1 MGKQKSLLA
10 HNLYLEITK
19 KQFKLKTR
27 LFALKNRHNW
37 KILGMRKYFSN
48 WTRESNKSNML
59 FLLFFIISVF
69 ADVEL
74 SLPSTKFFKC

>member
-27 LFALKNRHNW
+27 LFALKKRHN
-37 KILGMRKYFSN
+37 
-48 WTRESNKSNML
+48 
-59 FLLFFIISVF
+59 
-69 ADVEL
+69 
-74 SLPSTKFFKC
+74 